1 MCMMLPAARGRPS
14 SATPILDTALHLLDE
29 GRSVSLDSV
38 AKAAG
43 LTKPGLMYHFPTK
56 AALMGALVDHVVDNL
71 ESDLIQRLVGPVET
85 ASPAE
90 RLRAYVQWAL
100 ESTHRRSDL
109 VMLADPKLADR
120 LTERWIARFDR
131 WVAIP
136 ADAPE
141 QERARYQ
148 AARLIADGA
157 WLAATTNAFPL
168 TAEEQPHV
176 LKVALQLLG
185 DPTP

>member
-1 MCMMLPAARGRPS
+1 MSANAVRGRPS
-14 SATPILDTALHLLDE
+14 SATPILDTALRLLDD
-29 GRSVSLDSV
+29 GASVSLDSV

-56 AALMGALVDHVVDNL
+56 AALMNAIVDHVVDNL
-71 ESDLIQRLVGPVET
+71 ESDLVQRLAGPPET
-85 ASPAE
+85 ASATA

-100 ESTHRRSDL
+100 ESQHRRSEM

-120 LTERWIARFDR
+120 LAERWIARFDK

-136 ADAPE
+136 TDASE
-141 QERARYQ
+141 HERARYQ

-157 WLAATTNAFPL
+157 WLAATTRVFPL
-168 TAEEQPHV
+168 TAEERPHV
-176 LKVALQLLG
+176 LNVALQLLG

>member
-1 MCMMLPAARGRPS
+1 MSSTAVRGRPS
-14 SATPILDTALHLLDE
+14 SATPILDTALRLLDE
-29 GRSVSLDSV
+29 GASVSLDSV

-71 ESDLIQRLVGPVET
+71 ESDLIQRLAGPVEQ
-85 ASPAE
+85 ASAAE

-100 ESTHRRSDL
+100 ESPHRRSDL

-120 LTERWIARFDR
+120 LTKRWIARFDK

-136 ADAPE
+136 ASASA
-141 QERARYQ
+141 QERAQYQ
-148 AARLIADGA
+148 AARLVADGA
-157 WLAATTNAFPL
+157 WLAATTNVFPL
-168 TAEEQPHV
+168 TADEQPHV
-176 LKVALQLLG
+176 LDVALQLLG
-185 DPTP
+185 DPAP